1 MWNEVSATGYW
12 AGEIW
17 NRHKSGVVYPEWL
30 SISAIYNDHGKIVKL
45 AAMLSDIAEQKE
57 SEERIKN
64 LAYFDVLTHLPN
76 RRMFSD
82 RLSVAL
88 ANAHR
93 HGHQLGVIF
102 LDLDLFKEVNDSLGH
117 SAGDEL
123 LKQVAKRLRE
133 SLREGDTAARMGG
146 DEFTI
151 LLQQIESEAAAT
163 AIAKRMIELI
173 SEPFDIAGEALNI
186 TASIGISLYPCDGL
200 DEDTLLHQADAAM
213 YRVKSVG
220 RNRYQIY
227 SEE

>member
-45 AAMLSDIAEQKE
+45 AAMLSDITEQKE